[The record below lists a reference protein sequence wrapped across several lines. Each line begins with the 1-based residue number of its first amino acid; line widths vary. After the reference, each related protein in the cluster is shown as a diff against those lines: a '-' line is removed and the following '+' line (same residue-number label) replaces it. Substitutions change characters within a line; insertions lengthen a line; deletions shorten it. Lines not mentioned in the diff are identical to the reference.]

1 MIRTLSLALALTFLA
16 APAFAADA
24 PKETVTLKS
33 AKAGDVKFNHE
44 THKDQKCTV
53 CHATE
58 AGGKIEGLDQKK
70 AHALCQD
77 CHKKDAAKKAPVK
90 CDGCQ
95 VGS

>member
-1 MIRTLSLALALTFLA
+1 MDSRLVFLR
-16 APAFAADA
+16 P
-24 PKETVTLKS
+24 L
-33 AKAGDVKFNHE
+33 GLRL
-44 THKDQKCTV
+44 QKCTV